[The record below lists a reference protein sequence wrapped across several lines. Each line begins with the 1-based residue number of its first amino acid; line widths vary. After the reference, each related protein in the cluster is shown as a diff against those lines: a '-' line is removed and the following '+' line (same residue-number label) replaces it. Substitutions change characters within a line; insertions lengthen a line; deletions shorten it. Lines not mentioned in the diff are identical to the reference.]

1 MSTFRLY
8 RKFYVITHTPGIENY
23 SLINPVSLS
32 ASTYFSNSIVES
44 NLNVIQESNGIYYV
58 SLNAL
63 SYSSQ
68 NIYELRWSVQYNNSA
83 PNKNLQTF
91 FTYESTINQ
100 LNVFGEISYQVEDT
114 SIFYEVQEQS
124 EIIIEIANT

>member
-8 RKFYVITHTPGIENY
+8 RKFYVITHTSGIENY

-32 ASTYFSNSIVES
+32 ASTYFSNSVVES
-44 NLNVIQESNGIYYV
+44 DLNVIQESNGIYYV